1 MKVFFVNG
9 PAADVKRLADIW
21 AEDGVEVLFP
31 WYEDKFDKEKE
42 GFYRANALQHADVV
56 LCFYNKYEA
65 IPLFELGLACAAYVP
80 ILFVAPTKEDISRA
94 REHLDTVAGA
104 VRGVLVAVNGF
115 DIKRFSVRQAK
126 GALPNLKEL
135 LRGAEG
141 KLQSR
146 LARYER
152 GSQVVTSSLMAK
164 LVGDGEAIPALMLAR
179 SMMCWMIERAEDTI
193 VNFFK
198 SGNREGGRIMLDE
211 VDPKLH
217 AGARAIDRMIE
228 LCYPNA
234 VKYSELRVTRHRMSF
249 SEPDEDNAPPS
260 DASLRDTTAE
270 E

>member
-9 PAADVKRLADIW
+9 PAVDVKRLAGIW

-31 WYEDKFDKEKE
+31 WYEGKFDQEKE

-56 LCFYNKYEA
+56 LCFYNKHEA

-80 ILFVAPTKEDISRA
+80 ILFIASTKEEISLA
-94 REHLDTVAGA
+94 HEHLGTIGGA
-104 VRGVLVAVNGF
+104 IRGALVTAHGF
-115 DIKRFSVRQAK
+115 DIKKFSVRQAK
-126 GALPNLKEL
+126 SALPQLKDL

-152 GSQVVTSSLMAK
+152 GSQGVTSSLMAK
-164 LVGDGEAIPALMLAR
+164 LVGDNEAIPSLMLAR
-179 SMMCWMIERAEDTI
+179 SMMWWLIERAEDTI

-211 VDPKLH
+211 IDPKLH

-228 LCYPNA
+228 LTYPNA
-234 VKYSELRVTRHRMSF
+234 FKYSELLVTRHRMSF
-249 SEPDEDNAPPS
+249 SEPDEDNAPAS
-260 DASLRDTTAE
+260 DASLRDTPSE